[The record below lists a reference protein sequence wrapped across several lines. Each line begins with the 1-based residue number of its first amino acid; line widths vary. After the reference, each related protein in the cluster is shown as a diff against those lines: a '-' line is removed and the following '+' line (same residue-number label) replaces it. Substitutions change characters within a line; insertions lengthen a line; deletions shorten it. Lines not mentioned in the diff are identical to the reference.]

1 MRYSLHPEAREDLWE
16 AAQFYQANAS
26 NELVQALFAEFERS
40 VNLLLQYPALG
51 SLWRSGRRRLLMRR
65 FPYSLIYRIV
75 GEEIRVLAVAHHSR
89 RPGYWRGRK

>member
-1 MRYSLHPEAREDLWE
+1 MQAREDLLE
-16 AAQFYQANAS
+16 AAQFYQAYAS
-26 NELVQALFAEFERS
+26 TEFVQALFTEFERS

-65 FPYSLIYRIV
+65 FPYSLIYRIA